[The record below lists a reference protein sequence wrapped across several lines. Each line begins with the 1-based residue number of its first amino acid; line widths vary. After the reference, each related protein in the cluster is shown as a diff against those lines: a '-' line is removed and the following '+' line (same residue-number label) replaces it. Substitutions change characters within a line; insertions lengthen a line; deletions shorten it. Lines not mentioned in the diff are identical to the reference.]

1 VVNFVF
7 SILIIKIIR
16 IVENRTA
23 INVTMKQCSLFSLF
37 ILFFALISCQNNYV
51 PKPQGYYRIDFP
63 PKEYRS
69 LDTNFPYTFMYPS
82 YAKILPDPSKLSEPY
97 WINILYVPY
106 HAQLHISYKPIKNNL
121 KSLLEDSHTLVNK
134 HIPKAN
140 SINQRE
146 YIDKNE
152 KVYGLVYDIK
162 GLEAASVC
170 QFYLTDSVA
179 NFVRGALY
187 FNLAPNN
194 DSLAPVIDFLK
205 QDIEKMIST
214 FQWKKVAKKSSAN

>member
-1 VVNFVF
+1 MSNVEIQPASKPMLKFFTVK
-7 SILIIKIIR
+7 IK
-16 IVENRTA
+16 NYFL
-23 INVTMKQCSLFSLF
+23 VTLSLLLF
-37 ILFFALISCQNNYV
+37 IFISCQNDYV
-51 PKPQGYYRIDFP
+51 PKPRGYYRIDFP
-63 PKEYRS
+63 AKEYRS
-69 LDTNFPYTFMYPS
+69 FDTTFPFTFMYPV
-82 YAKILPDPSKLSEPY
+82 YTKILPDPSKLAEPY
-97 WINILYVPY
+97 WINILYLPF

-121 KSLLEDSHTLVNK
+121 KSFLEDAHTLVNK

-146 YIDKNE
+146 FINESE

-170 QFYLTDSVA
+170 QFYLTDSVS

-194 DSLAPVIDFLK
+194 DSLSPVIDFLK
-205 QDIEKMIST
+205 QDIEKMITT
-214 FQWKKVAKKSSAN
+214 FRWKKTAKMSPAK